1 MEKNI
6 KDKLLGFL
14 CLCDDMNDRLFP
26 GEHGRLRTDVKN
38 DLLAYFSFLV
48 YSDNLLADNEL
59 DCIAYYFDEKFD
71 EKELKSLYNG
81 MQDELSVPMSI
92 TYFVKI
98 DNDLFKE
105 NGMISSLTSEY
116 IDIYKQLGME
126 IICSDRTLAMTEFK
140 DYNDYISMLESY
152 AGAYLTSMYE

>member
-116 IDIYKQLGME
+116 IDIY
-126 IICSDRTLAMTEFK
+126 
-140 DYNDYISMLESY
+140 
-152 AGAYLTSMYE
+152 

>member
-1 MEKNI
+1 MDNDI

-26 GEHGRLRTDVKN
+26 GEHGKLRTDVRN
-38 DLLAYFSFLV
+38 DLLAYFSFLI
-48 YSDNLLADNEL
+48 YSDNLLTDNEL
-59 DCIAYYFDEKFD
+59 EFIAYYFDEEFD
-71 EKELKSLYNG
+71 EKKLKSLYNSE
-81 MQDELSVPMSI
+81 QNELSVPISI

-98 DNDLFKE
+98 DNDLFKK
-105 NGMISSLTSEY
+105 NGMISALTSEY

-140 DYNDYISMLESY
+140 DYNDYISMIESY